1 MSEGETMSKLHVD
14 ATLVAAHR
22 MAELQAENE
31 QLKERIGDLE
41 QNLRV
46 AESAR
51 DDARAD
57 SQRPA
62 RSVKELVAEAV
73 ALRDQMRNMEA
84 DDGEGPC
91 LAHTF
96 VGDVCRDCG
105 LVAPR
110 HVDGVR
116 QCPWILDDEDPD
128 EGYWHCKHQAD
139 HVGVH
144 ETEFGAGRDRRWM
157 MRGNLLPGG
166 THEAQKPPSVC
177 ACSPKYRELAPGVHA
192 AYCPLAGRPT

>member
-1 MSEGETMSKLHVD
+1 MSEGKTMSKLHVD

-31 QLKERIGDLE
+31 QLKEAWTRMSQTIE
-41 QNLRV
+41 QLRAKL
-46 AESAR
+46 AEY
-51 DDARAD
+51 
-57 SQRPA
+57 
-62 RSVKELVAEAV
+62 ELLLAV
-73 ALRDQMRNMEA
+73 AIARED
-84 DDGEGPC
+84 PC

-116 QCPWILDDEDPD
+116 DE
-128 EGYWHCKHQAD
+128 
-139 HVGVH
+139 
-144 ETEFGAGRDRRWM
+144 
-157 MRGNLLPGG
+157 
-166 THEAQKPPSVC
+166 SC

-192 AYCPLAGRPT
+192 AYCPLAGKPLLQVPVEPVT